1 MIDNKRLSWVHTRPT
16 SETGF
21 YNKYEAIIL
30 TAYDY
35 KVQFT
40 VEEIICEGGRA
51 PRGHY
56 GLFLEQVFQN
66 FKSRRTPESLA
77 HTPAM
82 QRLLQQ
88 EKKSIKT
95 LTCSFESSYE

>member
-1 MIDNKRLSWVHTRPT
+1 MIDNKRLSWLHTRPT
-16 SETGF
+16 SDAGF

-40 VEEIICEGGRA
+40 IEEIICEGGRA

-56 GLFLEQVFQN
+56 GLFLGQVFQIEADSRELGTYASHAEAIAAGEEEYKN
-66 FKSRRTPESLA
+66 FNVFIRKQL
-77 HTPAM
+77 
-82 QRLLQQ
+82 
-88 EKKSIKT
+88 
-95 LTCSFESSYE
+95 